1 MHWQNLLVASYAALG
16 LVHTLNPL
24 ASGGSERDEAAT
36 TIAQIQPVAS
46 IPNGYGKIIRD
57 SSGNVLRIEL
67 PDDQGH
73 DPDQNG
79 KEEPQLDDP
88 QLNEDVISKWV
99 NDLGGSKSSAP
110 NHSITKGESLNLF
123 LFSHF

>member
-1 MHWQNLLVASYAALG
+1 MASYAALG

-73 DPDQNG
+73 DPDQNE
-79 KEEPQLDDP
+79 KEEHLDDP

-99 NDLGGSKSSAP
+99 NDLGGSKSNAP